1 MLIRLGSPP
10 CSKMVARWLE
20 APERIGGGLFSWI
33 GNRHCSIFWS
43 ADREH
48 DYRGDGESCTAA
60 DGGERRGEAEH

>member
-10 CSKMVARWLE
+10 CSEMVVRSSRANW
-20 APERIGGGLFSWI
+20 GVLFSWI